1 MSVSSGFFNSLN
13 GDRKYNAAQMSAI
26 FDGLIIDGVFASI
39 GTAFAV
45 KAAARFLRWSG
56 RRRAKGLHGQ
66 RGEAVFFEGGS

>member
-39 GTAFAV
+39 GTAVAV
-45 KAAARFLRWSG
+45 KAAG
-56 RRRAKGLHGQ
+56 GLTVNVGIGKSWFDHTWT
-66 RGEAVFFEGGS
+66 VNDLSLIHI

>member
-45 KAAARFLRWSG
+45 KAAG
-56 RRRAKGLHGQ
+56 GLT
-66 RGEAVFFEGGS
+66 AVSYTHLTLPTIYSV

>member
-45 KAAARFLRWSG
+45 KAAG
-56 RRRAKGLHGQ
+56 GLTVNVGIGSTIHGQ
-66 RGEAVFFEGGS
+66 SMTASCR

>member
-39 GTAFAV
+39 GTAFAP
-45 KAAARFLRWSG
+45 R
-56 RRRAKGLHGQ
+56 
-66 RGEAVFFEGGS
+66 

>member
-45 KAAARFLRWSG
+45 KAAG
-56 RRRAKGLHGQ
+56 RSYRECRYRQSLVRPYMDSQ
-66 RGEAVFFEGGS
+66 